1 MGRLSAIITIL
12 PSAMAAGWILGYLLD
27 RLAGTFPLLAI
38 VTTLIGAGAGFYQ
51 IARILAGERGS
62 GDGGSPPEA

>member
-51 IARILAGERGS
+51 IARILAREQRS